1 MDLRLLGCICCGG
14 KITMKTSTLMLL
26 LLFGVPFFL
35 LSNPIDT
42 TPNLKFSELVFD
54 NSNNWTI
61 EITSRFKMSFDSVVF
76 ISSGGRSKL
85 NVSYHANQYIAIITS
100 DSLATPLLL
109 NRAGDK
115 IVINTYSSI
124 QSVSKIIILRSDS
137 IIYGDY
143 PGASVGA
150 PVSGFSI
157 MRIFPGFS
165 EINNP
170 IDCLTKFPT
179 LGIANDTLRLSG
191 TLKGQIYDSMNR
203 IISGL
208 KVLSGVSA
216 YSFVLETPLT
226 IDSTGAYSTQ
236 IFPTIFSPTKLFVMV
251 YGEYWDAVAIEPFEL
266 KNIRPDTVVIQDIHL
281 KDDRFV
287 ITSVNNELPPI
298 NDELTIMN
306 YPNPFNLS
314 TTFFIKIPLNLR
326 KKAIDISIF
335 NVTGQLVRSI
345 SIKES
350 QSVSWDG
357 RDSHGNIM
365 PSGAYFYRLNINKQS
380 MKSGSMILLK

>member
-1 MDLRLLGCICCGG
+1 
-14 KITMKTSTLMLL
+14 MKTSILIL
-26 LLFGVPFFL
+26 LLFFGLQSVL

-61 EITSRFKMSFDSVVF
+61 EITSRFGMSFDSVVF
-76 ISSGGRSKL
+76 ISSGGCSKL
-85 NVSYHANQYIAIITS
+85 NVSYPANQYIAIITS
-100 DSLATPLLL
+100 DSLVSPLLL
-109 NRAGDK
+109 NRTGDK

-143 PGASVGA
+143 PGASVRA

-157 MRIFPGFS
+157 MRIFLGFS
-165 EINNP
+165 VTNNP

-179 LGIANDTLRLSG
+179 LGIVNDTLHLSG
-191 TLKGQIYDSMNR
+191 TLKGQIYDSTNR

-208 KVLSGVSA
+208 KAIVGVSA

-236 IFPTIFSPTKLFVMV
+236 IFSTIFSPTKLFVMV
-251 YGEYWDAVAIEPFEL
+251 YGEYWDTVAIEPFDLE
-266 KNIRPDTVVIQDIHL
+266 NIHPDTVVIQDIHL

-298 NDELTIMN
+298 NDELTIIN
-306 YPNPFNLS
+306 YPNPFNLL
-314 TTFFIKIPLNLR
+314 TTFFIKIPQNLR

-357 RDSHGNIM
+357 RDSQGNIM
-365 PSGAYFYRLNINKQS
+365 PSGAYFYRLNINKQP
-380 MKSGSMILLK
+380 MKSGSMVLLK

>member
-1 MDLRLLGCICCGG
+1 L
-14 KITMKTSTLMLL
+14 
-26 LLFGVPFFL
+26 
-35 LSNPIDT
+35 
-42 TPNLKFSELVFD
+42 
-54 NSNNWTI
+54 
-61 EITSRFKMSFDSVVF
+61 
-76 ISSGGRSKL
+76 
-85 NVSYHANQYIAIITS
+85 Q
-100 DSLATPLLL
+100 L
-109 NRAGDK
+109 NREGDK
-115 IVINTYSSI
+115 IVINTYSTNHY
-124 QSVSKIIILRSDS
+124 VSKTILLRSDS

-143 PGASVGA
+143 PGATVGA

-165 EINNP
+165 EINKP
-170 IDCLTKFPT
+170 IDCLTKFPS
-179 LGIANDTLRLSG
+179 LGIVNDTLHLSG
-191 TLKGQIYDSMNR
+191 TLKGQIYDSTNR

-208 KVLSGVSA
+208 KAISGVST
-216 YSFVLETPLT
+216 YSFVLETPLS
-226 IDSTGAYSTQ
+226 IDSTGTYSTK

-251 YGEYWDAVAIEPFEL
+251 YGEYWYEVAIEPFEL

-314 TTFFIKIPLNLR
+314 TTFFIKIPENLR

-335 NVTGQLVRSI
+335 NLTGQLVRRI
-345 SIKES
+345 SIQKNHS
-350 QSVSWDG
+350 ASWDG
-357 RDSHGNIM
+357 IDSHGNIM
-365 PSGAYFYRLNINKQS
+365 PSGTYFYRLNINKQT